1 MELAG
6 EGEGNVR
13 QRNRKK
19 STIKVRKSGNRIK
32 VSIKWIRL
40 QDGAEKE
47 TTEPEVSNSDSYR
60 LNVTQRIFIE
70 AKTSESHQSFMLASV
85 R

>member
-32 VSIKWIRL
+32 VSIK
-40 QDGAEKE
+40 
-47 TTEPEVSNSDSYR
+47 
-60 LNVTQRIFIE
+60 
-70 AKTSESHQSFMLASV
+70 
-85 R
+85 